1 MVYGAIARMVWAENC
16 IRHTAAER
24 REFAE
29 MRRRSAYKVRVM
41 RGRRIRWVPYKAT
54 ASTMERAL
62 LRYRAAA
69 ARGAKARRKTHSKT
83 EG

>member
-1 MVYGAIARMVWAENC
+1 MSYGAIARMVWAENC

-29 MRRRSAYKVRVM
+29 MRRRSSYRVRAM
-41 RGRRIRWVPYKAT
+41 RNRRIRWVPYKAT

-62 LRYRAAA
+62 LRYRANA
-69 ARGAKARRKTHSKT
+69 AKAAKAHRKSL
-83 EG
+83 EA